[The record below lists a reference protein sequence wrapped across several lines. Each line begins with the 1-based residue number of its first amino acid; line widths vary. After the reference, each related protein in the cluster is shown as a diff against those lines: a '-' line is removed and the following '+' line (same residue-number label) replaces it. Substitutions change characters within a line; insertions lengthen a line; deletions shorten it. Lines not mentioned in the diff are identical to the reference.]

1 MTSDESLLTHTDLV
15 ALVESGRDLATQ
27 VELQSLLEGILSKAA
42 QLTDSPD
49 ASVILYNEQRNS
61 LYFAGAIGEK
71 GKTLLE
77 RMGEASR
84 DQVEMDSIAGQVFQ
98 TGASRIVCEVSQDPG
113 HSRGVD
119 DLTKKKTRSMVC
131 VPLDAA
137 GGRLGVVQLLNKR
150 GGAYSE
156 RDRVLLEHFAAQAG
170 VAIRNANLLQ
180 SLVAHMGLYGGPGRG
195 PVELVK
201 ELNRP
206 VHEEE
211 VTIMF
216 ADLRGFTR
224 LCQDLKSPARIQ
236 RILDELFCM
245 LSDEVVRHE
254 GIVNKFLGDGML
266 ALFRDAE
273 QSRRAVLCAFKIV
286 ERFEKMGAAWDEA
299 SNISL
304 DYLGLGVGIA
314 TGPVMIGPL
323 GGKRRRDFTVFGE
336 TVNLAAVF
344 QAEAR
349 SGKFIYSDHETYLR
363 AMDLVEP
370 VKAPETSELKS
381 SDQPKGQLFKRYHL
395 RPRVTAPPPGDQV
408 FLSHNSMDKPA
419 VRELATALKARQI
432 RVWLDEWELVPGR
445 PWQDGLEE
453 AIKTAKSAAVIVG
466 KDGLG
471 PWEIPEMRACLSQFV
486 GRRMPVIPV
495 LLPGAPDNV
504 ELPLFLKEFTWV
516 DLRRGLTEEGLDRLQ
531 WGVTGRK
538 PGK

>member
-1 MTSDESLLTHTDLV
+1 MSSDERLLTHADLL
-15 ALVESGRDLATQ
+15 ALVETGQDLATQ
-27 VELQSLLEGILSKAA
+27 VELQSLLQRILTRAA
-42 QLTDSPD
+42 KLTESPD
-49 ASVILYNEQRNS
+49 GSVILHNERRNS

-71 GKTLLE
+71 GPTLLE
-77 RMGEASR
+77 RMGETSR
-84 DQVEMDSIAGQVFQ
+84 DQIDMESIAGQVFQ
-98 TGASRIVCEVSQDPG
+98 SGKSRIVYEVSQDPD
-113 HSRGVD
+113 HSKGVD
-119 DLTKKKTRSMVC
+119 GLTRKKTRSMVC

-137 GGRLGVVQLLNKR
+137 DERLGVMQLLNKR
-150 GGAYSE
+150 SGAYTE
-156 RDRVLLEHFAAQAG
+156 RDRILLEHFAAQAA
-170 VAIRNANLLQ
+170 VAIRNTNLLE
-180 SLVAHMGLYGGPGRG
+180 SLVAHMGLYGGQGRG

-224 LCQDLKSPARIQ
+224 LCQELKNPPRIQ
-236 RILDELFCM
+236 RILDELFSM
-245 LSDEVVRHE
+245 LSDEVVRHQ

-273 QSRRAVLCAFKIV
+273 QSQRAVLCAFKMV

-349 SGKFIYSDHETYLR
+349 SGKFIYSDHETYVR
-363 AMDLVEP
+363 ALDLVEP

-381 SDQPKGQLFKRYHL
+381 SGQPKGQSFKRYHL
-395 RPRVTAPPPGDQV
+395 RPKLTASATGDQV

-419 VRELATALKARQI
+419 VRELATALKSRHI
-432 RVWLDEWELVPGR
+432 KVWLDEWDLVPGR

-453 AIKTAKSAAVIVG
+453 AIKTAKSAAVLVG

-471 PWEIPEMRACLSQFV
+471 PWEIPEMRSCLSQFV
-486 GRRMPVIPV
+486 ERKMPVIPV
-495 LLPGAPDNV
+495 LLPGAPDKLD
-504 ELPLFLKEFTWV
+504 LPLFLREFTWV
-516 DLRRGLTEEGLDRLQ
+516 DLRRGLTDEGLNRLQ
-531 WGVTGRK
+531 WGITGRK
-538 PGK
+538 PG